1 MDTKKLKAEVDGL
14 NNLVGGLIREIGP
27 TNVIDM
33 MIGAITCPTWVTRPA
48 PVRDAG
54 AELIRRTLAETP
66 ATPEQI
72 ERARA
77 IFKDADASKEARE
90 VALVIEPELLKEAT
104 PLERVTLI
112 GAITRPALEAIQEG
126 DTLAPLALAALYANT
141 PLERRVD
148 YVEHL
153 AAYAVELGD
162 MDILAA
168 IQIAI
173 AGGCAFMAAEFVTQL
188 IQVCMTR
195 LRVPTPRWVS
205 EAIHEEGH

>member
-1 MDTKKLKAEVDGL
+1 MDNKKLKAEVEGL
-14 NNLVGGLIREIGP
+14 NNLISGLIREVGP

-33 MIGAITCPTWVTRPA
+33 MLSTITCPTWVEH
-48 PVRDAG
+48 PVQVRNAG
-54 AELIRRTLAETP
+54 AELIRRALAKAP
-66 ATPEQI
+66 ATPEQSA
-72 ERARA
+72 RARA
-77 IFKDADASKEARE
+77 IFKDANASKEARE
-90 VALVIEPELLKEAT
+90 VALVVEPEMLKEAT

-173 AGGCAFMAAEFVTQL
+173 AGGCAFMAGEFVTQL